1 MDISPIFLDS
11 KYEEGERRDYQA
23 VKMKLGLFIAFS
35 VGFLLLTT
43 VIEQLF
49 TPVSTAVRVQRARQA
64 IYQQCVLGD
73 RETSA
78 FVNEADAAP
87 DDNSDLASGGH
98 DDSFDIMAA
107 LRGG

>member
-1 MDISPIFLDS
+1 M
-11 KYEEGERRDYQA
+11 
-23 VKMKLGLFIAFS
+23 
-35 VGFLLLTT
+35 
-43 VIEQLF
+43 IEQLF
-49 TPVSTAVRVQRARQA
+49 TSVSTAVRVQRAAQT

-98 DDSFDIMAA
+98 DYAHASRRRCEVRVNPFSMS
-107 LRGG
+107 LRRGGPAARN

>member
-1 MDISPIFLDS
+1 M
-11 KYEEGERRDYQA
+11 
-23 VKMKLGLFIAFS
+23 
-35 VGFLLLTT
+35 
-43 VIEQLF
+43 
-49 TPVSTAVRVQRARQA
+49 QRARQT

-87 DDNSDLASGGH
+87 DDNSNLASGGH